1 MNFGLSET
9 ALAAIRLVLAGHPAV
24 QEAVVFG
31 SRALGRA
38 HSHSDVDLVLFGD
51 LPLLEAEG
59 VALEL
64 DELPIP
70 VHFDV
75 QAMNAIQHHGL
86 REHIARVGQV
96 LYSRSINAP
105 QPV

>member
-9 ALAAIRLVLAGHPAV
+9 ALAAIRRVLARHPAV
-24 QEAVVFG
+24 EEAVVYG
-31 SRALGRA
+31 SRALAGA
-38 HSHSDVDLVLFGD
+38 HSHSDVDLVLCGD

-64 DELPIP
+64 DDLPIP

-75 QAMNAIQHHGL
+75 QAMNAIQHRGL

-96 LYSRSINAP
+96 LYSRSVGAAK
-105 QPV
+105 PV